1 MINANNIDLSTLK
14 NALNRLVE
22 GNERYLKDINDTQ
35 IRDGLIQR
43 YEFTYEISHKILKR
57 HLELSSPNPTVFD
70 SMAFSDLI
78 RTGNEQSLLKNDWTK
93 WKIFQE
99 MRSKSSHTDD
109 EQIAKEV
116 VSIIPD
122 FIDEAKFLLK
132 KLENINV

>member
-1 MINANNIDLSTLK
+1 MNTKTLDFSALT
-14 NALNRLVE
+14 NALYRLIE
-22 GNERYLKDINDTQ
+22 GNDRYLKDINDTQ

-57 HLELSSPNPTVFD
+57 HLELSSPNPAVFD

-93 WKIFQE
+93 WKIFRE
-99 MRSKSSHTDD
+99 MRSKSSLTYD
-109 EQIAKEV
+109 EQIAKEI

-122 FIDEAKFLLK
+122 FIDEAKFLLT
-132 KLENINV
+132 KLENRNV

>member
-1 MINANNIDLSTLK
+1 MNTKTLDLSALT
-14 NALNRLVE
+14 NALYRLIE
-22 GNERYLKDINDTQ
+22 GNDRYLKDINDTQ

-57 HLELSSPNPTVFD
+57 HLELNSPNPAVFD

-93 WKIFQE
+93 WKIFRE
-99 MRSKSSHTDD
+99 MRSKSSLTYD
-109 EQIAKEV
+109 EQIAKEI

-122 FIDEAKFLLK
+122 FIDEAKFLLT
-132 KLENINV
+132 KLENRNV